1 MKKYK
6 KENIMKKGKLKR
18 LIEIGCIPTD
28 SPEER
33 LRKSIMTIMVI
44 PYSLAGIIWGLY
56 FMRNGFVISGVIPLA
71 YAVVSLTTFFHF
83 IYTKRYNIFR
93 FFQVFLVLVLPFLLQ
108 LTLGGFSQ
116 SSGMLLWSCTA
127 PFIALVFYDSNV
139 AKKWFYALLFMLV
152 LACFLDESARKHFFE
167 DIDAN
172 TIVGVYG
179 ANFILISA
187 LIFGIQ
193 IYFLN
198 GMKKIKIKLKEKE
211 ELLKAFSE
219 IEKQKSLLSA
229 SKDRLELVMGSL
241 EEVVWGRNL
250 PDYQMQYVSN
260 SVVKLYGFP
269 MADWYENPNLWLDM
283 IHPDDI
289 QQVEKDNE
297 PLFSLGVTKLEYR
310 IITADKKIKWISSTT
325 RIIKDTDGTPFLMMG
340 IAKDITK
347 LKEAE
352 LKVVAGEKRYRELF
366 EKSSN
371 ANLILKNN
379 LFIECNDAAIEMLGH
394 KSKAALF
401 NIQPFELSP
410 EIQPDGQLSSE
421 KSKEMNKIAYD
432 TGSNRFEWSHL
443 KSNGEVFPVEVS
455 LTSLPSENPNDKTL
469 HVVWRDITVQKNA
482 QNQLNQLNDNLE
494 SKAAELQN
502 SNSSLLLNMAEME
515 KLRTASESIAKELR
529 QFIETANAPIFGI
542 DSKGLV
548 NEWNQTSER
557 ITGFTKEEVMGQDL
571 VQTYITED
579 YQKQVKEV
587 LDNAL
592 KGEETAN
599 YEFPLFT
606 KEGKRVMVLLNSST
620 RRDVDGKVV
629 GVLGVGQDIT
639 IINEHK
645 ESLEIKVLERTSKL
659 KENEVKLKNSL
670 EKEKELN
677 QLKSSFISV
686 ASHQFRTP
694 LAVIQSNTELLEML
708 NTSGVKQEPE
718 KYAKVTNRITETI
731 SKMTYLMD
739 DVLTLEK
746 LTSGNVF
753 YTPEDI
759 DLVVFC
765 EKLVKKLNFIQRDGR
780 ALDFVIDGEAYKLQ
794 LDANLLTH
802 SLSNLISN
810 AFNYSVG
817 KGNPQL
823 SIHFAPTEVILA
835 IKDYGLGLTKEE
847 QLHLFEPFFRA
858 DNVAEI
864 KGTGLGLSIAK
875 EYVEVNK
882 GQISVK
888 SILGEGS
895 CFEIT
900 FKR

>member
-6 KENIMKKGKLKR
+6 KENMMKKGKHKR

-28 SPEER
+28 SAEER

-44 PYSLAGIIWGLY
+44 PYSLASIIWGLY
-56 FMRNGFVISGVIPLA
+56 FMRNGIVISGIIPLV

-127 PFIALVFYDSNV
+127 PFIALFFYDV
-139 AKKWFYALLFMLV
+139 KIAKKWFYALLFLMF
-152 LACFLDESARKHFFE
+152 LACFLDESARAYYHE
-167 DIDAN
+167 DIDEN
-172 TIVGVYG
+172 SIVLVYG
-179 ANFILISA
+179 ANIILISM
-187 LIFGIQ
+187 LLFGIQ
-193 IYFLN
+193 IYFVN
-198 GMKKIKIKLKEKE
+198 GQKKIRIKLEEKE
-211 ELLKAFSE
+211 ELLKASAE

-241 EEVVWGRNL
+241 EEVVWGRSL
-250 PDYQMQYVSN
+250 PDNQMQYISN
-260 SVVKLYGFP
+260 SVVDLYGLP
-269 MADWYENPNLWLDM
+269 ITDWHENPNLWFDT

-289 QQVEKDNE
+289 DQVIKENE
-297 PLFSLGVTKLEYR
+297 PLFNMGITVLEYR
-310 IITADKKIKWISSTT
+310 IITPDKEIKWISSTT
-325 RIIKDTDGTPFLMMG
+325 KILKSTDGTPFLMTG
-340 IAKDITK
+340 IAQDITARK
-347 LKEAE
+347 
-352 LKVVAGEKRYRELF
+352 KVQE
-366 EKSSN
+366 
-371 ANLILKNN
+371 
-379 LFIECNDAAIEMLGH
+379 
-394 KSKAALF
+394 
-401 NIQPFELSP
+401 
-410 EIQPDGQLSSE
+410 
-421 KSKEMNKIAYD
+421 
-432 TGSNRFEWSHL
+432 
-443 KSNGEVFPVEVS
+443 
-455 LTSLPSENPNDKTL
+455 
-469 HVVWRDITVQKNA
+469 
-482 QNQLNQLNDNLE
+482 QLND
-494 SKAAELQN
+494 
-502 SNSSLLLNMAEME
+502 LN
-515 KLRTASESIAKELR
+515 
-529 QFIETANAPIFGI
+529 N
-542 DSKGLV
+542 
-548 NEWNQTSER
+548 
-557 ITGFTKEEVMGQDL
+557 
-571 VQTYITED
+571 
-579 YQKQVKEV
+579 
-587 LDNAL
+587 
-592 KGEETAN
+592 
-599 YEFPLFT
+599 
-606 KEGKRVMVLLNSST
+606 
-620 RRDVDGKVV
+620 
-629 GVLGVGQDIT
+629 
-639 IINEHK
+639 
-645 ESLEIKVLERTSKL
+645 SLEEKVKQRTIELTNSESKL
-659 KENEVKLKNSL
+659 KLSL
-670 EKEKELN
+670 AKEKELN
-677 QLKSSFISV
+677 ELKSSFIAV

-765 EKLVKKLNFIQRDGR
+765 EKLVKNLNFIQRDGR

-810 AFNYSVG
+810 AFNYSLG